1 MLLFNLLT
9 SASSSVQGNEKNPM
23 MWIILGVFAVVLIV
37 MMVLSNRSNKKRQ
50 KEAEEKLNNMRVG
63 DRVKT
68 IGGICGVVVEI
79 NDEENTFV
87 LETGVENKGSLIKF
101 DKVAVYQTSHPED
114 EAAPAEEAPVAEAAE
129 EAPAEVPDEVASA
142 EEAAAEVAENAEKA
156 E

>member
-63 DRVKT
+63 DKVKT

-79 NDEENTFV
+79 NDAENTFV

-114 EAAPAEEAPVAEAAE
+114 EAAPAEAPVAEAAE
-129 EAPAEVPDEVASA
+129 EAPAEAPDEAAPA